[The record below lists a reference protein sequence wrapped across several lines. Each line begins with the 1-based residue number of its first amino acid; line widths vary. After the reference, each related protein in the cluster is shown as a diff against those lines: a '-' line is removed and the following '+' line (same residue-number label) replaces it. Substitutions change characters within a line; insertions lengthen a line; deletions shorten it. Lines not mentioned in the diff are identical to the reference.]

1 MSRFL
6 GSAIALVALSA
17 ATAPAEV
24 VLNTLTSQL
33 DGTVAMTAD
42 NNRRYAQSF
51 TTSATAESLTEIS
64 LDLSATG
71 TTSFDVQIWSNNPI
85 FSPNVP
91 GSRDYKLAE
100 ARDVTLT
107 SPYVISSFLEGPVL
121 LNPLTTYWLY
131 VQRVGG
137 ADLSW
142 GYTDDQG
149 VTNGYKVGAEGLWTI
164 TSGDSLRT
172 AVAVVPEPST
182 FAMALAGLAPD
193 APGSG
198 STPARP
204 GQQARFERWHRLG
217 IRCVAR

>member
-85 FSPNVP
+85 FSPTEN
-91 GSRDYKLAE
+91 E
-100 ARDVTLT
+100 
-107 SPYVISSFLEGPVL
+107 
-121 LNPLTTYWLY
+121 
-131 VQRVGG
+131 
-137 ADLSW
+137 
-142 GYTDDQG
+142 
-149 VTNGYKVGAEGLWTI
+149 TN
-164 TSGDSLRT
+164 
-172 AVAVVPEPST
+172 
-182 FAMALAGLAPD
+182 
-193 APGSG
+193 
-198 STPARP
+198 
-204 GQQARFERWHRLG
+204 
-217 IRCVAR
+217 